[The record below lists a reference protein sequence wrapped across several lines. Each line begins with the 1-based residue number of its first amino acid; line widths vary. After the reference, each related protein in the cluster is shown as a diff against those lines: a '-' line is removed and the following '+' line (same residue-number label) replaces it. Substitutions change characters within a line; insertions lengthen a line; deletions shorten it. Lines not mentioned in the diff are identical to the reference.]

1 MRSWTRRQPAELEAV
16 KRTGFLKTA
25 TAKADLDP
33 LVAYDWMANQ
43 LRVRI
48 GHPPSNVTYPI
59 WVWKYCYGTFKP
71 RPDLRTRC
79 LLPKGTAGVL
89 LELDL
94 PENQVLLSN
103 FDAWHAILN
112 NHHYSPNDAEYEK
125 IEALSALKSSNHPD
139 LIQLKKASWERI
151 FDLSLIPDPATY
163 AVQGVVWQVP
173 IESIKKTTFFTAK

>member
-1 MRSWTRRQPAELEAV
+1 MKFWTVRLSNELNKNNILV
-16 KRTGFLKTA
+16 SDS
-25 TAKADLDP
+25 AKVDSNRHR
-33 LVAYDWMANQ
+33 AYDWMANQ
-43 LRVRI
+43 LRVRV
-48 GHPPSNVTYPI
+48 GHPPPSATYPI
-59 WVWKYCYGTFKP
+59 WVWKYCYGTLKP

-125 IEALSALKSSNHPD
+125 IEALSALKGSNHPD
-139 LIQLKKASWERI
+139 LIQLKEASWERI
-151 FDLSLIPDPATY
+151 FDLSLIPDPEIY

-173 IESIKKTTFFTAK
+173 IESIEKTTFFTAK